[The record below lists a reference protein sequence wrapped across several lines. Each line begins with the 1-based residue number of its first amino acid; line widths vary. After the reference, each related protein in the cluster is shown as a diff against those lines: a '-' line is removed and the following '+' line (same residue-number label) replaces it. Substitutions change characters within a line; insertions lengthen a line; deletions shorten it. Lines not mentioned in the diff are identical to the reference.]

1 VKFETYNVNWING
14 RLPVLLRWLAA
25 RKPELVFLQE
35 LKSPAEKFLAAAL
48 EMGGLSRDL
57 RTVI

>member
-1 VKFETYNVNWING
+1 
-14 RLPVLLRWLAA
+14 VLLRWLAA